1 MDILTDLLHNYT
13 ISIKNNTLMAKNKIL
28 DWTLFVIN
36 HLKLTFPQN
45 ATDKSKISYL
55 YMCGHRLYD
64 KWALCQIRLPS
75 LFFQTHESSFRR
87 TVEIVLIW

>member
-1 MDILTDLLHNYT
+1 MDILMDLLHNYT

-45 ATDKSKISYL
+45 ATDKGKISYL
-55 YMCGHRLYD
+55 YMCGHWLYD

-75 LFFQTHESSFRR
+75 LFFKRMKAAS
-87 TVEIVLIW
+87 VVPLKLC